1 LARFH
6 HIHSAFLLVC
16 STIAFEMKW
25 ITYSNKTQANL
36 LRLEFWGF
44 VTLFAFGV
52 IFFIW
57 NRFSN
62 NTPADAPFKA
72 GFDKMRMPFNYY
84 KNYVIPVF
92 IEFFIFTFGAF
103 GVINFYIVPRLV
115 KKEQVVKNVLLLLGV
130 FLLLGL
136 ADAITDT
143 YTHAYWY
150 VEGSGRNTTDLVI
163 KSFLSP
169 IRVFVLFG
177 MYTLLKY
184 TGLYFVT
191 NSKAAQSHY
200 QFVQRDAVNAFV
212 VWLIT
217 MFILIIIEADSE
229 IILGWGIIAP
239 LGILLYSYSFYSLI
253 PRSLKKQKALLR
265 YVIKVTLILILFSFP
280 VFLLAVLSSD
290 SEETASGIAAFNF
303 AFQLLVT
310 TPLSWLLYK
319 RYLQGNEEIHV
330 LQTELGKSNANLD
343 FLRSQINPHFLF
355 NAMNTLYGTAIQ
367 EGAERTSEGIQKL
380 SDMMRFM
387 LQENTQEKI
396 SLSREIEYLN
406 NYISL
411 QQLRTDTTPGIQ
423 IQIEIP
429 ETETVLQ
436 IAPMLLIPFV
446 ENAFKHGISFREP
459 SHIKIALE
467 IKGNTLYFDVNN
479 SRHARPENDPEKD
492 KSGIGLENVKQ
503 RLQFLYPEKHELF
516 IRETAKE
523 FFVHLVLQ
531 LK

>member
-1 LARFH
+1 
-6 HIHSAFLLVC
+6 
-16 STIAFEMKW
+16 MKW
-25 ITYSNKTQANL
+25 ITASNNRQANL
-36 LRLEFWGF
+36 IKLEFWGF
-44 VTLFAFGV
+44 ITLFAFGV

-62 NTPADAPFKA
+62 NGPDDIPYKA
-72 GFDKMRMPFNYY
+72 GFDKMKLPFNYY

-103 GVINFYIVPRLV
+103 GIINFYIVPRLV
-115 KKEQVVKNVLLLLGV
+115 RKEQALKNILLLIGV

-143 YTHAYWY
+143 YTHTYWF
-150 VEGSGRNTTDLVI
+150 VKDSGRDTTQLVVN
-163 KSFLSP
+163 SFVSP

-177 MYTLLKY
+177 IYTLLKY
-184 TGLYFVT
+184 TGLYFIA
-191 NSKAAQSHY
+191 NSRRIQNRY
-200 QFVQRDAVNAFV
+200 GFVQRDSINAFV
-212 VWLIT
+212 VWLIS
-217 MFILIIIEADSE
+217 MFVLIIFEAAKE

-239 LGILLYSYSFYSLI
+239 IGILLYSYSFYSLI
-253 PRSLKKQKALLR
+253 PKSLCKQKALLR
-265 YVIKVTLILILFSFP
+265 YMVRVLLLLLILLLP
-280 VFLLAVLSSD
+280 VFLLVVLSID
-290 SEETASGIAAFNF
+290 DEATGIGIAAFNF
-303 AFQLLVT
+303 AFQFLVT
-310 TPLSWLLYK
+310 APVSWLLYK
-319 RYLQGNEEIHV
+319 RYLKGNEELQV
-330 LQTELGKSNANLD
+330 LQTELGNSNANLD

-355 NAMNTLYGTAIQ
+355 NAMNTLYGTALQ

-387 LQENTQEKI
+387 LQENMQEKI
-396 SLSREIEYLN
+396 ALSREIEYLN

-411 QQLRTDTTPGIQ
+411 QKLRTDTAPAIQ
-423 IQIEIP
+423 IQTDIQES
-429 ETETVLQ
+429 ESLLQ

-467 IKGNTLYFDVNN
+467 IKGDTLYFDVNN
-479 SRHARPENDPEKD
+479 SRHPRPENDPEKD

-503 RLQFLYPEKHELF
+503 RLKLLYSGKHELL
-516 IRETAKE
+516 IRETGKE
-523 FFVHLVLQ
+523 FFVHLILQ